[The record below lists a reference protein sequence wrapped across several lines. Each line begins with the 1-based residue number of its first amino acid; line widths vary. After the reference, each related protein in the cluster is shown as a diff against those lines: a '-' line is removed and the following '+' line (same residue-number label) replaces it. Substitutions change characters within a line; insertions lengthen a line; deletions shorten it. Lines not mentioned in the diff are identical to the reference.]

1 MRKFVNHK
9 ICVDFDWSH
18 NHTNE
23 SNGRSFKIGTVHVQE
38 WNMGKDGEFH
48 RISEKARFMS
58 NKEMKS
64 MVRLSK
70 LFPDFVTFLE
80 QAYKCLIINTLIYTL
95 GDAEK

>member
-48 RISEKARFMS
+48 RI
-58 NKEMKS
+58 
-64 MVRLSK
+64 
-70 LFPDFVTFLE
+70 
-80 QAYKCLIINTLIYTL
+80 
-95 GDAEK
+95 

>member
-48 RISEKARFMS
+48 RISEKL
-58 NKEMKS
+58 
-64 MVRLSK
+64 VL
-70 LFPDFVTFLE
+70 
-80 QAYKCLIINTLIYTL
+80 
-95 GDAEK
+95 

>member
-1 MRKFVNHK
+1 MIRRLYLPKSIMRKFVNHK
-9 ICVDFDWSH
+9 VRVDFDWSH

-70 LFPDFVTFLE
+70 LFVRQLSLD
-80 QAYKCLIINTLIYTL
+80 KM
-95 GDAEK
+95 

>member
-9 ICVDFDWSH
+9 VCVDFDWSH

-64 MVRLSK
+64 MVRLSVSVSAMLVSMRQK
-70 LFPDFVTFLE
+70 NIAQE
-80 QAYKCLIINTLIYTL
+80 
-95 GDAEK
+95 

>member
-1 MRKFVNHK
+1 MIRRSYLPKSIMRKFVNHK

-23 SNGRSFKIGTVHVQE
+23 SNGRSFKIGTVRVQE

-48 RISEKARFMS
+48 RISEKARLMS

-70 LFPDFVTFLE
+70 LFVRQLSLD
-80 QAYKCLIINTLIYTL
+80 KM
-95 GDAEK
+95 